1 MMKRQYLRILIALV
15 GFASLGMSAKA
26 QARDQLVVKIPFD
39 FVAAGKTLPA
49 GTYRVNRLSIDDR
62 WGAGLIVRNLKNSE
76 SAIVHPTQVES
87 DYGLDNWFGPDEAE
101 KGRATFEQAGDQ
113 HFLSRIETGEHVF
126 TIPVSREAILE
137 ASAKSHSGSASGSS
151 SGSN

>member
-1 MMKRQYLRILIALV
+1 MKRQYLRILIALV
-15 GFASLGMSAKA
+15 GFACLGMSAKA
-26 QARDQLVVKIPFD
+26 QEVDQLVVKIPFD

-62 WGAGLIVRNLKNSE
+62 FAGLIVWNLKNSE

-87 DYGLDNWFGPDEAE
+87 DYGLDNYFGRNEAE

-113 HFLSRIETGEHVF
+113 HFLSRIETGDHVF
-126 TIPVSREAILE
+126 TLPVSHEAMYL
-137 ASAKSHSGSASGSS
+137 ASAKSHSGSPSGSS
-151 SGSN
+151 SGTD

>member
-1 MMKRQYLRILIALV
+1 MKRQYLRILIALV
-15 GFASLGMSAKA
+15 GFACLGMSAKA
-26 QARDQLVVKIPFD
+26 QEVDQLVVKIPFD

-62 WGAGLIVRNLKNSE
+62 FAGLIVWNLKNSE

-87 DYGLDNWFGPDEAE
+87 DYGLDNYFGRNEAE

-113 HFLSRIETGEHVF
+113 HFLSRIETGDHIF
-126 TIPVSREAILE
+126 TLPVSHEAMYL
-137 ASAKSHSGSASGSS
+137 ASTKSHSGSASGSS

>member
-1 MMKRQYLRILIALV
+1 MKRQYLRILIALV
-15 GFASLGMSAKA
+15 GFACLGMSAKA
-26 QARDQLVVKIPFD
+26 QEVDQLVVKIPFD

-62 WGAGLIVRNLKNSE
+62 FAGLIVWNLKNSE

-87 DYGLDNWFGPDEAE
+87 DYGLDNWFGRDDAE

-113 HFLSRIETGEHVF
+113 HFLSRIETGDHIF

-137 ASAKSHSGSASGSS
+137 ASAKSHPGSASGSS

>member
-1 MMKRQYLRILIALV
+1 MMKKQYLRILIALL
-15 GFASLGMSAKA
+15 GFAGLGISAKA
-26 QARDQLVVKIPFD
+26 QEVDQLVVKIPFD

-62 WGAGLIVRNLKNSE
+62 WAGLIVRNLKNSE
-76 SAIVHPTQVES
+76 SAIVIPTKVAS
-87 DYGLDNWFGPDEAE
+87 DYGLDNYGRDEAE

-113 HFLSRIETGEHVF
+113 HFLSRIETGDHVF
-126 TIPVSREAILE
+126 TLPVSHEAMYQ